1 MKSSDSGRTKST
13 TGSSS
18 GQKACGGRG
27 FSLPEVAKT
36 AAAAMTSCSPP
47 WKSLDTGCYLFQ
59 EWNSTWYNAR
69 RECKQ
74 SGGYLVE
81 VDSQEEQDAIMNEI
95 TSRGW
100 DGHTHYG
107 FWIGLTDIFHDG
119 TWVWDNLGKP
129 LDYSNWASGE
139 PNNYNGAQH
148 CVAMKVWGAEDD
160 NANDGKWDDISCET
174 MKTGNFSLDSTVG
187 YICEAAGSSMT
198 YTKEHGKKWENENGK
213 TSHMK
218 VLMVHDDEECEKEC
232 TATVPCIAFT
242 FIPGMEICALKAP
255 KDAATLVPAGGDM
268 ISGKLDGERPSVQ
281 GKELDSPICLSCLPA
296 CKVDEGTKLSGHN
309 LYPLGAATQEECAA
323 ACLREPECHF
333 WTHNPNVG
341 KCWLKKSDLGKGPST
356 KGSNSGQKS
365 CGVTEDDVLSGLV
378 LEDGCDCTSD
388 TTEAC
393 SIEENTKYSG
403 HNLYTTKGIKVG
415 NMAGCA
421 YLCFDDS
428 KCKFWTYNPRVSK
441 CWMKTSDQGRS
452 PSTTGSIS
460 GQKACGAVGV
470 LPEEP
475 ESLPTSGVMTSPN
488 FPAAY
493 PNDLHERKTI
503 EVAKGSVINIHFTD
517 YELESPDQVDYLEV
531 TDGDGTLLGHFGAA
545 HYVDNSEGGRRKGI
559 KISDL
564 TSVTE
569 VVHVLFHTD
578 DSVTRSGWRLE
589 WSSVPPEEEQPTS
602 GVLTSPNYPERYP
615 NDLQL
620 VQKIQVPEGNTIWI
634 RFTDFDCE
642 REHDR
647 VLIKDQDGDTLG
659 RYGFRAEPNYWRDQV
674 VSTTNTVEVEFI
686 TDGSVTYKGWRL
698 EWGMV
703 GDEESLPKSGVLTSP
718 NYPERYPN
726 GHDSTQTVQVA
737 VGKIISF
744 NVTDFNTEREYD
756 YVEIIDGDGSNVTPG
771 PDGPKLWGNWGSY
784 PRLEQLSYSNIAHVK
799 FHTDGDTQ
807 RTGWRI
813 EWNESEP

>member
-589 WSSVPPEEEQPTS
+589 WSSASPEEEQPTS

-620 VQKIQVPEGNTIWI
+620 VQKIQVPEGNTIWL
-634 RFTDFDCE
+634 RFTDFDVE
-642 REHDR
+642 AGADIVWIYTDTNDGTR
-647 VLIKDQDGDTLG
+647 VGYNDPDITEAVWST
-659 RYGFRAEPNYWRDQV
+659 RV
-674 VSTTNTVEVEFI
+674 VSTTNTVEVHFY
-686 TDGSVTYKGWRL
+686 TDGSITHSGWRL

-703 GDEESLPKSGVLTSP
+703 DEDYMPESGVLTSP
-718 NYPERYPN
+718 NYPRRYPSSV
-726 GHDSTQTVQVA
+726 DSTQTVQVA
-737 VGKIISF
+737 EGKTISF
-744 NVTDFNTEREYD
+744 TFTDFNTERGYD
-756 YVEIIDGDGSNVTPG
+756 YVKIIDEDGTDLTPG
-771 PDGPKLWGNWGSY
+771 PDAPYLWGSHPKLQGHSN
-784 PRLEQLSYSNIAHVK
+784 SNIMHVE
-799 FHTDGDTQ
+799 FDTDGSGQ
-807 RTGWRI
+807 RTGWRM
-813 EWNESEP
+813 EWNEQ